1 MFHAYF
7 LYVSHKKFIE
17 HVFNM
22 AFVFVVYTQKNTK
35 KIVKIHKKYKYT
47 CIQFYH
53 ILVYNHALLA
63 LNGSEC

>member
-22 AFVFVVYTQKNTK
+22 AFVFVVYPQKNTK
-35 KIVKIHKKYKYT
+35 KLLKYTKKYKYT
-47 CIQFYH
+47 CIQFYR

-63 LNGSEC
+63 LTAIEC